1 MGSTERFQIQREL
14 ASSPPRAVYQAK
26 DAKTGRLVL
35 LHAVH
40 LDTPEASACE
50 ARLRQQAKA
59 ASVLN
64 SPNIPSIYGGGNQ
77 DGMFFVVLEYVQG
90 ANLRDTLAR
99 RQRMLMSEFMDLAR
113 QVCTGLDHAHHHG
126 LFHTNLHPGNIVVEL
141 DGTAKILDFG
151 IPKDIPPDDDRLR
164 YAAPEQLRGN
174 PPDARVNL
182 FSWGAILYELLTRR
196 PAFAGCDREAL
207 PPAPHA
213 VDAAIPEGVS
223 RALMKALALDP
234 AERYASGQ
242 ELVAALED
250 RVAQR
255 PLPVPVPCT
264 EPPLAK
270 P

>member
-1 MGSTERFQIQREL
+1 
-14 ASSPPRAVYQAK
+14 
-26 DAKTGRLVL
+26 
-35 LHAVH
+35 
-40 LDTPEASACE
+40 
-50 ARLRQQAKA
+50 
-59 ASVLN
+59 
-64 SPNIPSIYGGGNQ
+64 
-77 DGMFFVVLEYVQG
+77 
-90 ANLRDTLAR
+90 
-99 RQRMLMSEFMDLAR
+99 MLMSDFMDLAR

-213 VDAAIPEGVS
+213 VDAAIPEGIS

-242 ELVAALED
+242 DLVAALED

-264 EPPLAK
+264 EPPVPKRAAQPAAAYAAMVPLSPEALSSTEPHWTSAPPTPPAPPDLVIADDDEK
-270 P
+270 PATVYAPPPP